1 MNNER
6 AIEKIRKETAQEIFS
21 WLWRNMVNLNFI
33 TGNVEVNFVALQ
45 NFAKT
50 YGIELLYDL
59 SGWGGQHD

>member
-1 MNNER
+1 MTNER
-6 AIEKIRKETAQEIFS
+6 AIEKIRKEMAQEIFS

-33 TGNVEVNFVALQ
+33 TGNVEVNFVSLQ

-59 SGWGGQHD
+59 SSWRK